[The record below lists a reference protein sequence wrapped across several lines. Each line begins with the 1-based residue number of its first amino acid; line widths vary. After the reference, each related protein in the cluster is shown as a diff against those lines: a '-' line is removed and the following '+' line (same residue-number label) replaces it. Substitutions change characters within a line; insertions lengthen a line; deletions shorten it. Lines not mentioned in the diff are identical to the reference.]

1 MAHGLYI
8 VYMCLFNVFS
18 MCVLQARYQNVNQIS
33 LEFAQG
39 VEDKHM
45 ELLKK
50 KVICILIK
58 EPVKHVKVGVM
69 K

>member
-1 MAHGLYI
+1 MY
-8 VYMCLFNVFS
+8 
-18 MCVLQARYQNVNQIS
+18 VLQARYQNVNQIS